1 MDYGFKILKNMD
13 FGMDMDLV
21 SNPSDPLT
29 VSVDTFSNVFLYKTQ
44 NSTYSRT
51 LLIRTQGTV
60 EIRTSYS
67 EYVLTEVISIEDH
80 CRDLLLC
87 KYVFILS
94 DCTY

>member
-44 NSTYSRT
+44 N
-51 LLIRTQGTV
+51 
-60 EIRTSYS
+60 
-67 EYVLTEVISIEDH
+67 
-80 CRDLLLC
+80 
-87 KYVFILS
+87 
-94 DCTY
+94 